1 MKVVKEQELK
11 DALYEQFARIGKAV
25 DSPKRIELLELLGQG
40 ERSVESLALST
51 AMGTANT
58 SAHLK
63 VLRQA
68 RLVETRKLGTKVL
81 YRLADD
87 LVARFLLQLRELA
100 HARLAEVEST
110 VKAYLHADEDLEQ
123 ITREELLGRAMRGD
137 VLIVDVRPQEEYD
150 AGHIPGAV
158 SIPFETLA
166 ENSSTIPT
174 DTEVVAYCRGPY
186 CVLSPKTV
194 RWLRSN
200 GYQAIQLEDGFPE
213 WRLAGLPVA
222 VA

>member
-51 AMGTANT
+51 AMGTTNT

-123 ITREELLGRAMRGD
+123 ITREELLARAMRGD

-174 DTEVVAYCRGPY
+174 DTQVVAYCRGPY